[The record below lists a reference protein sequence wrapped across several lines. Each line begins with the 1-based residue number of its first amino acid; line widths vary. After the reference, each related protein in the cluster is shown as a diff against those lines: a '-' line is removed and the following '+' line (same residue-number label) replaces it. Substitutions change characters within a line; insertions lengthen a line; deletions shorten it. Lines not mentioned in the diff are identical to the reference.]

1 MDPGLYLMY
10 SPMLEI
16 FPCLRDQ
23 SEVLACGKAGSNFL
37 AWFFGSV
44 AELTMAV
51 ESMDLAEVFAA
62 FLSVL
67 IVGREKDCTAVE

>member
-16 FPCLRDQ
+16 FPCLGDL
-23 SEVLACGKAGSNFL
+23 SGVLACGKAGSIFL

-44 AELTMAV
+44 ANLTMAAKSV
-51 ESMDLAEVFAA
+51 DLAEVFAA
-62 FLSVL
+62 FSSVL
-67 IVGREKDCTAVE
+67 IVGKENDSAAVE